1 MPWNPDTY
9 HKFQSQ
15 RAAPFEDLVKLIR
28 VGREVR
34 VASPMRVI
42 DLGCGTGELTA
53 RISQML
59 PDSEVLGIDTSMEML
74 ERAKS
79 LEHPLLRFEHR
90 SIEDLIDD
98 PWSQEAWHVVFSH
111 AAIHWVE
118 DHEWLIPS
126 LIGLVRKGGQLV
138 VQMPS
143 NFSHFT
149 HQTIV
154 EMAQTEPFRTAL
166 DGWVRV
172 PPVLSIERYAEILFE
187 CGAEDI
193 TVMEK
198 IYPHVL
204 ENADAM
210 ADWTSGTALVPY
222 FERLD
227 AETKAA
233 FDTEYRRR
241 LREHFAGSP
250 VFYGF
255 RRILFAATVP

>member
-1 MPWNPDTY
+1 MPWNPETY
-9 HKFQSQ
+9 HKFQAQ
-15 RAAPFEDLVKLIR
+15 RAAPFEDLVKLIT
-28 VGREVR
+28 VREGL
-34 VASPMRVI
+34 RVI

-53 RISQML
+53 RLAEML
-59 PDSEVLGIDTSMEML
+59 PQSEVIGIDTSAEML
-74 ERAKS
+74 EKARG
-79 LEHPLLRFEHR
+79 LERDHLRFEQR
-90 SIEDLIDD
+90 SIEDVVGSAAD
-98 PWSQEAWHVVFSH
+98 QGAWDVVFSH

-126 LIGLVRKGGQLV
+126 LMGLVRKGGQIV

-149 HQTIV
+149 HQTIM
-154 EMAQTEPFRTAL
+154 EMARSEPYRTAL
-166 DGWVRV
+166 NGWVRV
-172 PPVLSIERYAEILFE
+172 PPVLSIERYAEILFDG
-187 CGAEDI
+187 GAEDI

-222 FERLD
+222 FERLGEMKDQFD
-227 AETKAA
+227 AE
-233 FDTEYRRR
+233 YRAR
-241 LREHFAGSP
+241 LRERFVGSP

-255 RRILFAATVP
+255 RRVLFGATVV